1 MHALITQSI
10 CNRAVGSIQGR
21 SLTVCATQFFET
33 CSPRIAGAST
43 RDLAI
48 WTASCFC
55 PPNPPPP
62 DVGVK
67 GVAGEGGE
75 MKILLKPLSSDL
87 RIRTASFDT
96 RHNNYSEV
104 LRLLRTP

>member
-1 MHALITQSI
+1 MYALITQSI

-62 DVGVK
+62 DVGVR
-67 GVAGEGGE
+67 GVAGEGGD